1 MAKEDIPVF
10 REAQRGQV
18 VRSADWNT
26 IQRELRH
33 SIRTH
38 RHTQVVA
45 EPVDDA
51 TNLDNALQITT
62 EEIADTALATRHLQN
77 GAVTGPK
84 IAAGTVSV
92 AKLDTDVRGRLD
104 GAAQVR
110 TGVVTVAGGGRERI
124 EHTLGA
130 VSVAIVLGVVRQL
143 EDPAGRFEIYGFDPG
158 QGQETVFAAAPAEPD
173 GTFMVISRSARNL
186 DVRWWAFAQ
195 TARATV
201 A

>member
-18 VRSADWNT
+18 VRSTDWNT

-38 RHTQVVA
+38 KHTQIEGA
-45 EPVDDA
+45 PADDA
-51 TNLDNALQITT
+51 TELDDALQITT
-62 EEIADTALATRHLQN
+62 DEIADAALATRHLQN

-84 IAAGTVSV
+84 IAAGAVSV
-92 AKLDTDVRGRLD
+92 AKLGADVHGLLD

-110 TGVVTVAGGGRERI
+110 TSIVTVAAGRSERI

-130 VSVAIVLGVVRQL
+130 VSVAIVLGIVRQL
-143 EDPAGRFEIYGFDPG
+143 EEPAGKFEIYGFDPG
-158 QGQETVFAAAPAEPD
+158 QAQETVFAAAPAEPD
-173 GTFMVISRSARNL
+173 GTFMVISRSARDL

-195 TARATV
+195 TAGATV
-201 A
+201 T

>member
-10 REAQRGQV
+10 REAQRGQA

-38 RHTQVVA
+38 KHSQVVG
-45 EPVDDA
+45 EPLDDA
-51 TNLDNALQITT
+51 TDRDNALQITT
-62 EEIADTALATRHLQN
+62 EEIAT
-77 GAVTGPK
+77 GAVG
-84 IAAGTVSV
+84 V
-92 AKLDTDVRGRLD
+92 AKLNPDVRGRLD

-110 TGVVTVAGGGRERI
+110 TGVVTVGGGGIEQI

-130 VSVAIVLGVVRQL
+130 VPVAIMLGIMREL
-143 EDPAGRFEIYGFDPG
+143 EEPTGKFEIYGLDPG
-158 QGQETVFAAAPAEPD
+158 QDGEAIFAAAPAEPD
-173 GTFMVISRSARNL
+173 GTFFVISRSARAL

-195 TARATV
+195 TTGAAIS
-201 A
+201 